1 MNILLL
7 QLKAE
12 FLRKDFESRPLA
24 ALLRKNYIRERRVTL
39 ARTALTHFSIEFR
52 TEGDVK
58 STLNK
63 TVESGKIS
71 KGVNLQTSS
80 NKGIDYK
87 SIA

>member
-12 FLRKDFESRPLA
+12 FLQKDFESRSLA

-58 STLNK
+58 STSNK
-63 TVESGKIS
+63 TVESEKIS